1 MKKIIAAIIFVVMF
15 ASLSYGAVS
24 EDSNIYVRQDVFD
37 AKMEALFS
45 RLHAEIADMKMELK
59 GEIQEL
65 RGDFKALSE
74 RMDGNIAAL
83 SERIDGNNTA
93 LSGRIEGM
101 DYKIDV
107 LQTVV
112 YWGLGILTM
121 VLSLVGIIPMLAKAL
136 KDFRAPS
143 FTLDDVRAL
152 IEEAKLSN
160 RPQI

>member
-83 SERIDGNNTA
+83 S
-93 LSGRIEGM
+93 GRIEGM